1 MMKIAIIGASGY
13 TGQELV
19 RVLARHPQVEIAY
32 ATSERFTGAAIA
44 DIFPSLRGL
53 IDLRLSQLSIERI
66 AQDTDFI
73 FTALPHGTAMGVV
86 EACIKA
92 GRKVV
97 DLSADFRLKNPAL
110 YEQWYGKHS
119 CPHLLQK
126 AIYGLPELYRA
137 EIKKGQL
144 VANPGCYPTGVILAL
159 APLLEQGMISP
170 SGIVVDAKSGVS
182 GAGRSP
188 SLTNL
193 FCEVAEGLKAYSV
206 AKHRHAPEME
216 QELSAQAGKGID
228 LLFAPH
234 LIPITRGILSTIYAR
249 TDGKPSTEEAFE
261 VYQRHYGKEPFVRL
275 CSPGTF
281 PSTMEVR
288 GSNYCDLGVM
298 VDQRSGHLIAISA
311 IDNLV
316 KGASGQAVQNM
327 NLMLGFPETMGLEQI
342 PLAP

>member
-1 MMKIAIIGASGY
+1 MVKIAIIGASGY
-13 TGQELV
+13 TGEELV
-19 RVLARHPQVEIAY
+19 RILARHPRVEIAY
-32 ATSERFTGAAIA
+32 ATSERFAGAAIA
-44 DIFPSLRGL
+44 DIFPSLKGIL
-53 IDLRLSQLSIERI
+53 DLRLSALSIERI
-66 AQDTDFI
+66 ARESDFI

-86 EACIKA
+86 EECIKA
-92 GRKVV
+92 GKKVV
-97 DLSADFRLKNPAL
+97 DLSADFRLKDPNL

-119 CPHLLQK
+119 SPGLLQQ
-126 AIYGLPELYRA
+126 AIYGLPELYRDK
-137 EIKKGQL
+137 IKKAQL

-159 APLLEQGMISP
+159 APLLEKGLISP

-193 FCEVAEGLKAYSV
+193 FCEAAEGLKAYGV

-216 QELSAQAGKGID
+216 QELSAQAGEEVH
-228 LLFAPH
+228 LLFVPH
-234 LIPITRGILSTIYAR
+234 LIPISRGLLSTIYAR
-249 TDGKPSTEEAFE
+249 TGGKLATEQAYE
-261 VYQRHYGKEPFVRL
+261 VYQRRYGKEPFVRL
-275 CSPGTF
+275 CSPGAF
-281 PSTMEVR
+281 PATQEVR
-288 GSNYCDLGVM
+288 GSNYCDLGIM

>member
-1 MMKIAIIGASGY
+1 MKIAIIGASGY

-19 RVLARHPQVEIAY
+19 RVLARHPKVEIAH
-32 ATSERFTGAAIA
+32 ATSERFAGAAIA
-44 DIFPSLRGL
+44 DIFPSLRGV
-53 IDLRLSQLSIERI
+53 IDLRLSRLSIERI
-66 AQDTDFI
+66 AQDSDFI

-92 GRKVV
+92 GKKVV
-97 DLSADFRLKNPAL
+97 DLSADFRLKDQAL

-119 CPHLLQK
+119 CPHLLLK

-144 VANPGCYPTGVILAL
+144 VANPGCYPTGTILAL

-170 SGIVVDAKSGVS
+170 TGIVVDAKSGVS
-182 GAGRSP
+182 GAGRNPSP
-188 SLTNL
+188 TNL
-193 FCEVAEGLKAYSV
+193 FCEVAEGLKAYGV

-216 QELSAQAGKGID
+216 QELSARAGKGVVD
-228 LLFAPH
+228 LLFVPH
-234 LIPITRGILSTIYAR
+234 LIPITRGLLSTIYAR
-249 TDGKPSTEEAFE
+249 TNGKLSTEQALE
-261 VYQRHYGKEPFVRL
+261 VYQRRFGKEPFVRL
-275 CSPGTF
+275 CPPGTF
-281 PSTMEVR
+281 PSTVEVR
-288 GSNYCDLGVM
+288 GSNYCDLGIM